1 MLMKRVL
8 QWLTCQLD
16 VLQVAPHSTRD
27 EGRYQGPR
35 EGMTGACWR
44 RTEHERDTTSCRAL
58 SPPGPPTPPQGSN
71 LVWKLDNM

>member
-8 QWLTCQLD
+8 QLFTCQFDL
-16 VLQVAPHSTRD
+16 LQD